1 MVINSLRYWQLP
13 ISEYIW
19 FISSTNCWKGCAQ
32 SLQLCLTLCN
42 LPDSSVLGIF
52 LARVP
57 EWVAMPSSRES
68 SWPRDQTLTSCVSCT
83 AGGFSTTK
91 PPGKPYTT
99 FGNHKSNLF
108 FCLFLKYNWPTTQV
122 SSCYKTV
129 IFTMHFKMIT
139 ILSPVTICQ
148 YIKTLLTAYI
158 PHPLHG
164 SLPCCG

>member
-57 EWVAMPSSRES
+57 EWVAMSSSRES
-68 SWPRDQTLTSCVSCT
+68 SWPRAQTLISRVSCT
-83 AGGFSTTK
+83 TGRFFIIEPPSWK
-91 PPGKPYTT
+91 PSWKEGTSNIKLSCFFFLLIFVQDIYYSARHNEQRLLT
-99 FGNHKSNLF
+99 NLF
-108 FCLFLKYNWPTTQV
+108 YFLF
-122 SSCYKTV
+122 
-129 IFTMHFKMIT
+129 
-139 ILSPVTICQ
+139 
-148 YIKTLLTAYI
+148 
-158 PHPLHG
+158 
-164 SLPCCG
+164 

>member
-32 SLQLCLTLCN
+32 SLQLCLTVCN

-83 AGGFSTTK
+83 AGRFFITE
-91 PPGKPYTT
+91 PRGKPSWKEGTSNIKPACFFFLST
-99 FGNHKSNLF
+99 FVQNIYYSIRHNEQKLLTNLF
-108 FCLFLKYNWPTTQV
+108 YFLF
-122 SSCYKTV
+122 
-129 IFTMHFKMIT
+129 
-139 ILSPVTICQ
+139 
-148 YIKTLLTAYI
+148 
-158 PHPLHG
+158 
-164 SLPCCG
+164 

>member
-83 AGGFSTTK
+83 AGRFFILE
-91 PPGKPYTT
+91 PPGKPSWKEGTSNIKPACFFFFLT
-99 FGNHKSNLF
+99 FVQDIYYSVRHNEQKLLTNLF
-108 FCLFLKYNWPTTQV
+108 YFLF
-122 SSCYKTV
+122 
-129 IFTMHFKMIT
+129 
-139 ILSPVTICQ
+139 
-148 YIKTLLTAYI
+148 
-158 PHPLHG
+158 
-164 SLPCCG
+164 